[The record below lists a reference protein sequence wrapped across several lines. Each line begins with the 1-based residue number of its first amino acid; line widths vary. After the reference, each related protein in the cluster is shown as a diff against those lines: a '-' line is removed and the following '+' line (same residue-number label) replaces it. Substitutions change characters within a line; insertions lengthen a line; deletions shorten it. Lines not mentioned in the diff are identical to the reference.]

1 MGMSEKIG
9 RRTAFDLICA
19 TYSQFSVPVKKLRN
33 RVPVFTKPGDT
44 NEKAKKAAAM
54 YDVYKD
60 ALGYGASPL
69 GGAGEINKRI
79 EEKILPELQQLPDK
93 EVVAILYECRNLAR
107 RYELPVRIP
116 DGEIEIVDE
125 NTRGPFD
132 WLLDPQDKNAVY
144 DTVGDMKTKLL
155 FPGKTVFIDAPYEPK
170 NGDGVEFVLDAIE
183 NQGIATVLHP
193 ANSADL
199 NRILNEGDMSR
210 FIAIIITGGH
220 GKESRPGQIGNLNF
234 AEIKVTGNKLKGI
247 HVYFP
252 DCSLGTPKSMQIL
265 RSSLGS
271 EAVIHAFDY
280 ATLERTVSEFLKQAA
295 LDTKPDVSL
304 ITSNFNQIKPVPKWL
319 PKWIPW

>member
-1 MGMSEKIG
+1 MVMSTKIG
-9 RRTAFDLICA
+9 KQTALKLICT
-19 TYSQFSVPVKKLRN
+19 TYSEFSGPVKKLRN

-44 NEKAKKAAAM
+44 NEKAKKAVAM
-54 YDVYKD
+54 YDAYKD

-69 GGAGEINKRI
+69 GDTKEINKRI
-79 EEKILPELQQLPDK
+79 ADKILPELQQLPDE
-93 EVVAILYECRNLAR
+93 EVLAVLYECRNLAQC
-107 RYELPVRIP
+107 YELPVRIP
-116 DGEIEIVDE
+116 DGEIEIGDE

-132 WLLDPQDKNAVY
+132 GLLDPQDKNAIY
-144 DTVGDMKTKLL
+144 DTVGGMKTKLL

-199 NRILNEGDMSR
+199 NRALNEGDMSH
-210 FIAIIITGGH
+210 FAAIIITGGH
-220 GKESRPGQIGNLNF
+220 GKKSLPGQIGNLNF

-271 EAVIHAFDY
+271 EAVIHAFDFD
-280 ATLERTVSEFLKQAA
+280 TLERTVSEFIKQAA
-295 LDTKPDVSL
+295 RDSERDVSL
-304 ITSNFNQIKPVPKWL
+304 ITSHFNQIQPAPNWF
-319 PKWIPW
+319 PW